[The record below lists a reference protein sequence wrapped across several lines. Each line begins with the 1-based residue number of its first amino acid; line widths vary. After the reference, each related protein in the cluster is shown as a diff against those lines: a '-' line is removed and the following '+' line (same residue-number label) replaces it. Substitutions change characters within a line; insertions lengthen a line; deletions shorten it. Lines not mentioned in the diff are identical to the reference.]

1 MATLIEETGLSYKDV
16 TILPGSAP
24 LKDAPDSTKPEYY
37 DLRTRLAGDVIT
49 NTPWIASN
57 MTTVVDE
64 KNAYRYVQNGIFP
77 VIPQFPPI
85 KKRVALIRELRNTA
99 IDTQKFP
106 NANVDSE
113 KRPLIGA
120 AVGYEN
126 ATKSAIALAEAG
138 ASIIIFDSANGYT
151 PGFIK
156 KTSEI
161 SDAIKKFRD
170 SHIGSYVAVA
180 AGNVGTADGAR
191 DLYEAGADAVK
202 AILSWGA
209 ACATGPETA
218 VSTPPVTTGL
228 LIAPVAEHFGKTFW
242 LDGGVRDR
250 YDAVI
255 AASLSHGVMSGYIYV
270 STDAAPF
277 QFEKDGQRHA
287 IYRGSASED
296 DRKKRE
302 EAYPELYPQ
311 RDYKAPEGLNG
322 SVLVKGTLEQMV
334 FEYNRALRTTMWYV
348 RARTLNDFRKY
359 AELLPL
365 SQASEIELKKTTLYT
380 LVNEKK

>member
-1 MATLIEETGLSYKDV
+1 MATLMQETGLSYKDV
-16 TILPGSAP
+16 TILPGTGP
-24 LKDAPDSTKPEYY
+24 KKDAPDSTKPEYY
-37 DLRTRLAGDVIT
+37 DLRTRLAGDVFT

-57 MTTVVDE
+57 MTTVVDGN
-64 KNAYRYVQNGIFP
+64 NAQRYIQNGIFP
-77 VIPQFPPI
+77 VIPQFPPLE
-85 KKRVALIRELRNTA
+85 KRVALIRNLRNTV
-99 IDTQKFP
+99 IDTEKFP
-106 NANVDSE
+106 NANVDSN
-113 KRPLIGA
+113 KRLLIGA

-126 ATKSAIALAEAG
+126 AVESAIALAEAG
-138 ASIIIFDSANGYT
+138 ASIVVFDSANGYT

-156 KTSEI
+156 KTNEI
-161 SDAIKKFRD
+161 ADRVKKFRD
-170 SHIGSYVAVA
+170 SNVGSNVAVA
-180 AGNVGTADGAR
+180 AGNVGTADGAK

-228 LIAPVAEHFGKTFW
+228 WIAPVAEQYGKTFW

-277 QFEKDGQRHA
+277 QFERNGERRA
-287 IYRGSASED
+287 TYRGSASND
-296 DRKKRE
+296 DRKQRE

-322 SVLVKGTLEQMV
+322 SVLIKGTLEQMV

-348 RARTLNDFRKY
+348 RVTTLDNFRQY
-359 AELLPL
+359 AKLLPL
-365 SQASEIELKKTTLYT
+365 SQASEVELKKTTLHR
-380 LVNEKK
+380 LINEEK